1 MTALTNTPTTKVVQP
16 AEVAPAAEV
25 TESVVDREVGAAFL
39 ASGIGSLA
47 LGILILLTEMKAGA
61 GLKSALAFNSGVGP
75 LSGKTTVA
83 VVAFVLGWIGLHFA
97 LRNRQVKLMTSFI
110 ITIILVA
117 LGMLFSFPPFFEL
130 FAN

>member
-1 MTALTNTPTTKVVQP
+1 MTALTNTSVKPVTAPDVQP
-16 AEVAPAAEV
+16 VDEV
-25 TESVVDREVGAAFL
+25 TESVVDREVGAAFI

-47 LGILILLTEMKAGA
+47 LGITILLTELKAGA

-83 VVAFVLGWIGLHFA
+83 VVIFAVSWIALHFA
-97 LRNRQVKLMTSFI
+97 LRNRSVKLMTSFI

-117 LGMLFSFPPFFEL
+117 LGMLFSFPPFFVL